1 MADQENVLIIGAT
14 RGLGAEVFKYYSSL
28 DSTTHVFGT
37 ARGSDT
43 PSSNSSKASYIP
55 NVDLLSPDCGK
66 NLVSCLPNN
75 TTLHT
80 IIIAASIFIKDDFD
94 APDWDAEVKMY
105 TTSCVAPVT
114 IVSALDKGG
123 YLASGTKLLLV
134 GSESGSVT
142 LRHPKEGGGAYGH
155 HGSKAA
161 TNMVSRLLSLDLK
174 EKGVAVAVVHPGF
187 MRTEMTKGVGFDK
200 FWDEGGAVTPD
211 VAAKSLVDW
220 IRKEFD
226 IGKTGQYWAPR
237 GPGDIGTAEP
247 VLGKNLPTPLQL
259 PW

>member
-1 MADQENVLIIGAT
+1 MANAENVLVIGAT
-14 RGLGAEVFKYYSSL
+14 RGLGAEILKYYSTL
-28 DSTTHVFGT
+28 TTTAHVFGT
-37 ARGSDT
+37 ARST
-43 PSSNSSKASYIP
+43 EAPSTDSKNASYIP
-55 NVDLLSPDCGK
+55 EVDLLSSDCGK
-66 NLVSCLPNN
+66 KLVSGLPKD

-80 IIIAASIFIKDDFD
+80 IIITASIFIKDDFD

-114 IVSALDKGG
+114 IVSALDKAG
-123 YLASGTKLLLV
+123 YLTRNTKLILV

-161 TNMVSRLLSLDLK
+161 TNMVAKLLSLDLK
-174 EKGVAVAVVHPGF
+174 DKGVAVAVVHPGF

-200 FWDEGGAVTPD
+200 FWDDGGAVTPD
-211 VAAKSLVDW
+211 VAAKSLVKWVRD
-220 IRKEFD
+220 EFD
-226 IGKTGQYWAPR
+226 ISKTGQYWAPR
-237 GPGDIGTAEP
+237 GPRDIGTAEP
-247 VLGKNLPTPLQL
+247 VLGQGLPTPLQL